1 MNAIRLTILFFTLIN
16 GTPHNCYSQEKPWH
30 GFTKDY
36 ITSSLDSVKQ
46 YFYYYESIGDENKP
60 LVVSLHQWSAD
71 YSIYRNSLAHETKAK
86 NWNYIHPDFRGPNKH
101 VKACGSEYVIADI
114 DESIDWA
121 IKNLPV
127 DTTRIFIVGASGGGY
142 AALCHFMKS
151 RHKIKEYSVWVP
163 ISDLKRWYFESKSR
177 NSKYATDIIRCT
189 CEDCNEIN
197 LELAVE
203 RSPLYWETPV
213 NKLDDCKLKI
223 YAGICGN
230 CVEENIAN
238 AKAYI
243 QAGADVIVS
252 ILPYYYPLTSVQ
264 MFGYFK
270 TLAER
275 INFPT
280 MVYNI
285 PSTTKMSIPIEV
297 VEELSKVKHIC
308 GFKDSERDQAR
319 MEQCVNLFKDREN
332 FSYFPG
338 YAAISAKALKLGADG
353 LVPSTGNFV
362 PGMFRDMYE
371 YSMAEHW
378 QEVERLQKETDIVA
392 KIYQSGRTLGNSL
405 QALKV
410 MMSVQ
415 GLCKPY
421 ALPPLTDLATAEQEK
436 IVTETEIIIEKYQ
449 IKSAVTD

>member
-1 MNAIRLTILFFTLIN
+1 MKKYNGVIVPMVTPVTKDRKLDEAAVIKIAGFLANNGVSLLVLGTTGESPSVTTEESIRL
-16 GTPHNCYSQEKPWH
+16 
-30 GFTKDY
+30 
-36 ITSSLDSVKQ
+36 VK
-46 YFYYYESIGDENKP
+46 
-60 LVVSLHQWSAD
+60 
-71 YSIYRNSLAHETKAK
+71 LAAETVAG
-86 NWNYIHPDFRGPNKH
+86 R
-101 VKACGSEYVIADI
+101 V
-114 DESIDWA
+114 
-121 IKNLPV
+121 
-127 DTTRIFIVGASGGGY
+127 
-142 AALCHFMKS
+142 
-151 RHKIKEYSVWVP
+151 
-163 ISDLKRWYFESKSR
+163 
-177 NSKYATDIIRCT
+177 
-189 CEDCNEIN
+189 
-197 LELAVE
+197 
-203 RSPLYWETPV
+203 
-213 NKLDDCKLKI
+213 KI